1 MVSNVILYIFVETNQ
16 ISMKTLLSLN
26 NNFYPYNGNFIP
38 QAGDNIFL
46 DYTIEE
52 TKLFVV
58 KFRTIDLA
66 NNQIIISIE
75 KI

>member
-1 MVSNVILYIFVETNQ
+1 MLLFMMMLNYLFNYKTI
-16 ISMKTLLSLN
+16 MKTLLSLN

-46 DYTIEE
+46 DYAIED
-52 TKLFVV
+52 TKFFVV

>member
-1 MVSNVILYIFVETNQ
+1 MLKQNQ

-38 QAGDNIFL
+38 QSGDNIFL
-46 DYTIEE
+46 DYTIED
-52 TKLFVV
+52 TKFFVV
-58 KFRTIDLA
+58 KFRTVDLA

>member
-1 MVSNVILYIFVETNQ
+1 MVSIVILYIFVETNQ

-52 TKLFVV
+52 TKFFVV
-58 KFRTIDLA
+58 KFRTVDLA

>member
-1 MVSNVILYIFVETNQ
+1 
-16 ISMKTLLSLN
+16 MKTVISYN

-38 QAGDNIFL
+38 QSGDNIFL

-52 TKLFVV
+52 TRFFLV

-66 NNQIIISIE
+66 NNQIILSIV

>member
-1 MVSNVILYIFVETNQ
+1 MRLLNAYFKTTI
-16 ISMKTLLSLN
+16 MKTLISLN
-26 NNFYPYNGNFIP
+26 SNFYPYNGNFIP

-46 DYTIEE
+46 DFAIEE
-52 TKLFVV
+52 TKFFVV
-58 KFRTIDLA
+58 KFRTIDLS

>member
-1 MVSNVILYIFVETNQ
+1 
-16 ISMKTLLSLN
+16 MKTLLSFN

-38 QAGDNIFL
+38 QSGDKIFL
-46 DYTIEE
+46 DYTIDD
-52 TKLFVV
+52 TKFFVV

>member
-1 MVSNVILYIFVETNQ
+1 LLKQNQ

-26 NNFYPYNGNFIP
+26 TNFYPYNGNFIP

-46 DYTIEE
+46 DYSIED
-52 TKLFVV
+52 TKFFVV

>member
-52 TKLFVV
+52 TKFFVV

>member
-1 MVSNVILYIFVETNQ
+1 MLKQNQ

-38 QAGDNIFL
+38 QGGDNIFL
-46 DYTIEE
+46 DYAIEDI
-52 TKLFVV
+52 KFFVV
-58 KFRTIDLA
+58 KFRTVDLA

>member
-1 MVSNVILYIFVETNQ
+1 
-16 ISMKTLLSLN
+16 MKTLLSLN
-26 NNFYPYNGNFIP
+26 TNFYPYNGNFIL
-38 QAGDNIFL
+38 QAGDYIFL
-46 DYTIEE
+46 DYTIED
-52 TKLFVV
+52 TKFFVV

>member
-1 MVSNVILYIFVETNQ
+1 MLKQNQ

-26 NNFYPYNGNFIP
+26 TNFYPYNGNFIP

-46 DYTIEE
+46 EYSIED
-52 TKLFVV
+52 TNFFVV
-58 KFRTIDLA
+58 NFRTIDLA

>member
-1 MVSNVILYIFVETNQ
+1 LVSIVIVYIFVETNQ

-26 NNFYPYNGNFIP
+26 TNFYPYNGNFIP

-46 DYTIEE
+46 DYSIEDN
-52 TKLFVV
+52 KFFVV

>member
-1 MVSNVILYIFVETNQ
+1 M
-16 ISMKTLLSLN
+16 LSLN
-26 NNFYPYNGNFIP
+26 TNFYPYNGNFIP

-46 DYTIEE
+46 DYSIED
-52 TKLFVV
+52 TKFFVV

>member
-1 MVSNVILYIFVETNQ
+1 
-16 ISMKTLLSLN
+16 MKTLLSLN

-38 QAGDNIFL
+38 QSGDTIFL
-46 DYTIEE
+46 DYSIED
-52 TKLFVV
+52 TKFFVV

>member
-1 MVSNVILYIFVETNQ
+1 
-16 ISMKTLLSLN
+16 MKTLLSLN
-26 NNFYPYNGNFIP
+26 TNFYPYNGNFIP

-46 DYTIEE
+46 EYSIED
-52 TKLFVV
+52 TKCFVV

>member
-1 MVSNVILYIFVETNQ
+1 MFKQNQ

-26 NNFYPYNGNFIP
+26 TNFYPYNGNFIP
-38 QAGDNIFL
+38 QSGDNIYL
-46 DYTIEE
+46 DYTIEDN
-52 TKLFVV
+52 KFFVV
-58 KFRTIDLA
+58 KFRTIDLV